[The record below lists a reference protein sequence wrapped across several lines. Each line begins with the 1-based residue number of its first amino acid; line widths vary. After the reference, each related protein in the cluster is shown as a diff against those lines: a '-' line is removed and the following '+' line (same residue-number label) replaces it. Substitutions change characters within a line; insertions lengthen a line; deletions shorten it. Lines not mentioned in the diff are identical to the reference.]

1 MTILTFLG
9 CALTAFGPSLALFFL
24 TVAKDAQLVILMISS
39 AFFWLIS
46 ILLASSIW
54 FISKSDATENPIT
67 ILYSVLLQELFRWF
81 FYKIISRA
89 ENGLILASANPTSP
103 YNIPTF
109 AFVSGLGF
117 GFVNGLVMYINPLII
132 SIGPGVIM
140 CKSCPTLTL
149 FFTGAITTCLSILL
163 HTTWMILA
171 FEGYRY
177 PKRNYYYIIWV
188 LLSHLGSSYATMFSQ
203 SDIKSGC
210 VIGFSINIVLLI
222 ISIVASVRTLKKK
235 NL

>member
-103 YNIPTF
+103 YNVSTF

-117 GFVNGLVMYINPLII
+117 GFVNGLIMYINPLII

-140 CKSCPTLTL
+140 CKSCPALTL
-149 FFTGAITTCLSILL
+149 FFVGAITTCLSILL

-171 FEGYRY
+171 FEGYRN
-177 PKRNYYYIIWV
+177 PKRNFYIIWV

-203 SDIKSGC
+203 SDIKFGC

-222 ISIVASVRTLKKK
+222 ISIVASVKTLKKIHK
-235 NL
+235 